1 MQKITFVTG
10 NKGKVATAQQYF
22 DELNIEL
29 ETYSYELIEPRSD
42 DITEIAKSKVKQAY
56 KLVRQPCIAQ
66 DSGFYID
73 SLNGFPRAFVNFA
86 LDTIGVNGIL
96 KLMNGVENR
105 NCRFKECLAYYDGNE
120 IKYFYCNHEGRL
132 SKEMVGIENPEK
144 WSDLWYVFIP
154 SYSLD
159 GRTFAQYTIEET
171 YERRRNV
178 DSSIKQFA
186 DWYKTCE
193 CGK

>member
-1 MQKITFVTG
+1 MDKITFVTG

-22 DELNIEL
+22 EQLEIEL

-42 DITEIAKSKVKQAY
+42 DITEIAKSKVLQAY
-56 KLVRQPCIAQ
+56 KLVSQPCIAQ

-73 SLNGFPRAFVNFA
+73 ELNGFPKAFVNFA

-96 KLMNGVENR
+96 KLMKDVENR
-105 NCRFKECLAYYDGNE
+105 TCTFRECLAYYDGNT

-132 SKEMVGIENPEK
+132 STEMLGKENPEK

-154 SYSLD
+154 SYSID
-159 GRTFAQYTIEET
+159 GRTLAQYTIEET
-171 YERRRNV
+171 HERRKNI

-186 DWYKTCE
+186 NWYKT
-193 CGK
+193 K